1 MAPHKYND
9 HSLSKILEKR
19 NLSAAKLDEIQIKVN
34 VLKAFAEEGDA
45 EAKSDDE
52 QVKDTVGRAE
62 AEL

>member
-1 MAPHKYND
+1 
-9 HSLSKILEKR
+9 
-19 NLSAAKLDEIQIKVN
+19 LDEIQIKVN

-45 EAKSDDE
+45 EAKANDE